1 MTASSWP
8 ECLGSTADEIAKT
21 LRELGVKGRRR
32 SCRTCP
38 VAMSYYR
45 LAPDKLSDKVTVLSV
60 SCTDK
65 TNVVQTRALIE
76 INNAYLRVDDSHRE
90 AIGKFIQRFDS
101 GEFPDL
107 DIAKEQS

>member
-1 MTASSWP
+1 MTASDWP

-21 LRELGVKGRRR
+21 LRELGVKGKRG
-32 SCRTCP
+32 SCSTCP

-45 LAPDKLSDKVTVLSV
+45 LAPEKLSDKVTVLSV
-60 SCTDK
+60 ACTDK
-65 TNVVQTRALIE
+65 TGVIHTKALVE
-76 INNAYLRVDDSHRE
+76 INKTYLKVDDAHRE